1 MFACFCM
8 YIIFIVHSLKNN
20 NSNNNNN
27 KTKKK
32 KRDKFGHNL
41 FSPFSTN
48 FPLLYSLKTSE
59 NPRFSDVYRGCRRGT
74 LVENGLKDN
83 TTYIEFFY
91 KNSYMKISR
100 LKKSIM

>member
-59 NPRFSDVYRGCRRGT
+59 TRGFLMSTGG
-74 LVENGLKDN
+74 VEEEHWLK
-83 TTYIEFFY
+83 
-91 KNSYMKISR
+91 MG
-100 LKKSIM
+100 